1 MEDQSRSDF
10 SDLIPELSQ
19 WNNGRGIDP
28 EIWIGSMGNYELA
41 AGYSLIF
48 WPKFVLFEGYVLRGG
63 FSLKALR
70 GFEKKGERSGV
81 EAVMNHLHISDI
93 HYHVEANESQ
103 LRYLGRVLKDI
114 HQVKLRQDFP
124 DIRFTVDF
132 NDEDGLDQVEY
143 ELTFWQ
149 SAD

>member
-1 MEDQSRSDF
+1 
-10 SDLIPELSQ
+10 
-19 WNNGRGIDP
+19 
-28 EIWIGSMGNYELA
+28 
-41 AGYSLIF
+41 
-48 WPKFVLFEGYVLRGG
+48 
-63 FSLKALR
+63 
-70 GFEKKGERSGV
+70 
-81 EAVMNHLHISDI
+81 MNHLHISDI